1 MIKCHLSRI
10 LGERKQKIAEV
21 SRETGINR
29 NTLHRLYNETATRV
43 ELDVIEQL
51 CRYLEIE
58 VGELFELEE
67 PGSEKHSI

>member
-43 ELDVIEQL
+43 ELDVIEIL
-51 CRYLEIE
+51 CRYLDIQ
-58 VGELFELEE
+58 VGELFEVEE
-67 PGSEKHSI
+67 ESAEEKPD

>member
-58 VGELFELEE
+58 VGELFELEK
-67 PGSEKHSI
+67 PSS

>member
-67 PGSEKHSI
+67 PGSEKYSN